1 MGPTVSDTL
10 AVLAASWGVLM
21 AIAPA
26 LQIRR
31 IIERRSSDDVS
42 IGYLAVLLVGF
53 VLWVGYGISLPNL
66 AIVVPN
72 SVALIVGI
80 VTVLVARR
88 YRTSPGA

>member
-1 MGPTVSDTL
+1 MLSDTL

-21 AIAPA
+21 AVSPA

-31 IIERRSSDDVS
+31 IVARRSSDDVS

-53 VLWVGYGISLPNL
+53 ALWIGYGVSLANL
-66 AIVVPN
+66 AIIVPN
-72 SVALIVGI
+72 AVALVVGV

-88 YRTSPGA
+88 YRTPAA